1 MHERFFNAALR
12 EVKLKPFFVSYTPLH
27 LQMTTANVE
36 HNIAID
42 LHSSTK
48 LFGRV
53 ILEQPF
59 KIFANV
65 TLSQFSGGAFSYV
78 APNCQLHLTSIGRY
92 CSIGDGVS
100 ILSSHP
106 TDSLTTSPFP
116 YQSIFK
122 APFDVQPVRTFNN
135 LAPTVIGHDVWI
147 GAGVRIKSGV
157 RIGNGAIIGAGSVV
171 TRDVPDF
178 MIVGGVPARV
188 IRPRFSESL
197 CQRLSQLACWQ
208 YNLLGLPLAWDD
220 LECTIASLE
229 DAVDQGKITPYQSL
243 SYAVWSENGVIKAT
257 AEHDK

>member
-1 MHERFFNAALR
+1 
-12 EVKLKPFFVSYTPLH
+12 
-27 LQMTTANVE
+27 MTTANVE

-42 LHSSTK
+42 LHPSTK
-48 LFGRV
+48 LLGKV
-53 ILEQPF
+53 VLEQPF
-59 KIFANV
+59 KTFANV
-65 TLSQFSGGAFSYV
+65 TLNQFSGGAFSYV
-78 APNCQLHLTSIGRY
+78 APNCQLHLTSLGRY

-157 RIGNGAIIGAGSVV
+157 SIGNGAIIGAGSVV

-178 MIVGGVPARV
+178 AVVGGVPARV
-188 IRPRFSESL
+188 IRVRFSENL
-197 CQRLSQLACWQ
+197 CQRLSQLAWWQ
-208 YNLLGLPLAWDD
+208 YNLLGHALAWDD
-220 LECTIASLE
+220 LEASIATLEQAADKGTIM
-229 DAVDQGKITPYQSL
+229 PYHSL
-243 SYAVWSENGVIKAT
+243 SYKVWSEKGVIKAS
-257 AEHDK
+257 AERSK